1 MKRLLI
7 ALACLAFSFS
17 GSVSVLAQAA
27 DEPASKDDVIL
38 YLRTMRSHDMFQQIM
53 EVQSQNMQQLFRD
66 QMLKE
71 RGSVPPE
78 FDAHFKKAMDD
89 MIKGMPV
96 DEITQAM
103 IPAYQKHFTK
113 GDINAM
119 NAFYSSPVG
128 QKVLQ
133 ELPVVMQ
140 EGSQAAMPILSKY
153 LDEWKGRMQ
162 QELKDMGDD
171 TPNKPIIKKTT
182 PAAPKPATPNSTPN

>member
-17 GSVSVLAQAA
+17 ASIPTLAQAA
-27 DEPASKDDVIL
+27 DEPASKDDIIH
-38 YLRTMRSHDMFQQIM
+38 YLHTMRSHDMFQRIM

-71 RGSVPPE
+71 KGSVPPE
-78 FDAHFKKAMDD
+78 FDAHFKKSMDD
-89 MIKGMPV
+89 MIKGMPI
-96 DEITQAM
+96 DDITQAM

-113 GDINAM
+113 ADIAAM

-133 ELPVVMQ
+133 ELPVVVQ

-153 LDEWKGRMQ
+153 LDEWKDRMQ
-162 QELKDMGDD
+162 QQLKEMGDD
-171 TPNKPIIKKTT
+171 IVNKPEIKKAT
-182 PAAPKPATPNSTPN
+182 PIAPKPATPNSTPN